1 MKFYPSADN
10 FTKAL
15 LVMLVTNIT
24 SDDDVDDYAG
34 PRHSSYP
41 FESASEIHTSPQF
54 IETQLVF

>member
-24 SDDDVDDYAG
+24 TDDDDYAG
-34 PRHSSYP
+34 PWHSSYP